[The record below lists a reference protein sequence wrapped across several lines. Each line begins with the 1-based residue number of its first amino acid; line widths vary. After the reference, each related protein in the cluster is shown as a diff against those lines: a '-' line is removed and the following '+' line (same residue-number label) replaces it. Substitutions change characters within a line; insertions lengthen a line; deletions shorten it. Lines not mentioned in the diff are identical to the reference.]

1 MTAVPSETA
10 RSLQTLPGPRG
21 MPIFGSIFDVWRDP
35 LGFLLRG
42 ARDHGD
48 VVRFRFG
55 PYDYLL
61 LNDPEVVR
69 HVLVENA
76 RAYRKSKSYDAL
88 RLVLGNGLVTSEG
101 EFWRRQR
108 KLAQPA
114 FHKKRMVS
122 FAEIMA
128 RTTEEMLS
136 TWTEGTFD
144 LHEEMMAL
152 TLRIVGRALFGV
164 DLAGE
169 ARAIGE
175 AVSVGIKHANDYA
188 ESIVKV
194 PPWVP
199 TLANVRFQRAVK
211 VLDAMVMG
219 IIAER
224 RKKPDLGDDLLA
236 MLMSARDDDGHGM
249 TDRQLRDEVM
259 TLVLAGHET
268 TANALSWTF
277 SLLSTHVQV
286 DRQVHAEAVNVLGE
300 RRASFDD
307 LPRLT
312 LTSKVVQ
319 ESLRLYPPVWVFE
332 REAIED
338 DVIAA
343 VSIPA
348 GTTVAISPWA
358 LHRNPKHWPNP
369 EGFDPDRFEPAAC
382 EARARCS
389 YMPFA
394 TGPRQCIG
402 DAFAKMEAQIVLATI
417 ARSWRFEHLPGA
429 LPEPD
434 AKVTLRPRG
443 GLPMKRVRRA
453 DPPKKS

>member
-1 MTAVPSETA
+1 MAAVPTESA
-10 RSLQTLPGPRG
+10 DALRTLTGPRG
-21 MPIFGSIFDVWRDP
+21 MPLFGSVFDVWRDP
-35 LGFLLRG
+35 LGFFVRG
-42 ARDHGD
+42 VRDHGD
-48 VVRFRFG
+48 IVRFRFG
-55 PYDYLL
+55 PWDYVLI
-61 LNDPEVVR
+61 NDPEAVR

-76 RAYRKSKSYDAL
+76 RGYQKSRSYDAL

-114 FHKKRMVS
+114 FHKKRLVA
-122 FAEIMA
+122 FADVMA
-128 RTTEEMLS
+128 KTTEEMLAEWDKQGP
-136 TWTEGTFD
+136 TTFD

-164 DLAGE
+164 DLAGD

-175 AVSVGIKHANDYA
+175 AVSVGIKHANDFA
-188 ESIVKV
+188 EAIIKV
-194 PPWVP
+194 PPWIP
-199 TLANVRFQRAVK
+199 TVANVRFKRAVK

-219 IIAER
+219 IIEER
-224 RKKPDLGDDLLA
+224 RKQPNLGDDLLA
-236 MLMSARDDDGHGM
+236 MLMSARDDEGKGM

-277 SLLSTHVQV
+277 SVLSRHVQV
-286 DRQVHAEAVNVLGE
+286 DRDVHREAASVLGD
-300 RRASFDD
+300 RVPSFDD
-307 LPRLT
+307 LPSLAYT
-312 LTSKVVQ
+312 AKVVA

-338 DVIAA
+338 DVVGGYAIRRGTIVA
-343 VSIPA
+343 V
-348 GTTVAISPWA
+348 SPWA

-369 EGFDPDRFEPAAC
+369 EGFDPERFDPAAV
-382 EARARCS
+382 EARAKCA
-389 YMPFA
+389 YLPFA

-402 DAFAKMEAQIVLATI
+402 DAFAKMEAQIVLAAI
-417 ARSWRFEHLPGA
+417 ARKWRFEHLPGA

-443 GLPMKRVRRA
+443 GLPMRRVRR
-453 DPPKKS
+453 